1 MCCMSPVCSSDL
13 ELDSSLIISGHPY
26 KKTHQISITG
36 SIWQTEEL
44 KSRKLKLIKSNLEI
58 IWLKGASTVWSKGS
72 EYF

>member
-1 MCCMSPVCSSDL
+1 MCCMSPACSSDV
-13 ELDSSLIISGHPY
+13 ELDSSLIISGHPC

-44 KSRKLKLIKSNLEI
+44 KSRKLKFIKSNHES
-58 IWLKGASTVWSKGS
+58 IWLKGASAVWSKGS